1 MNTIKIGKKGG
12 AKRIAN
18 ALTKIRQTPI
28 SKDVFEIVENFNKNN
43 KQTDKKSAKPST
55 DLGV

>member
-1 MNTIKIGKKGG
+1 MNKTVKIGKKGG

-18 ALTKIRQTPI
+18 ELSKIRKTPL
-28 SKDVFEIVENFNKNN
+28 SKEVFEIVENANNN
-43 KQTDKKSAKPST
+43 KQTDKKSAKPAT